1 MSSHTHL
8 LLPRHD
14 RSTNALRALSLSQS
28 PLSRADGS
36 SRFAFG
42 DLSAL
47 ASITGPTEVR
57 LRDELVDRAYL
68 EIHVRPCNALP
79 GPASKSHEAMLR
91 SLLSPLIQLHQY
103 PRSLIQLTLQ
113 TLSAPSTSFQSTID
127 PSTPSSSSSSL
138 SSSTLI
144 GASELST
151 LINASTCALLDA
163 GINLK
168 GMLFSI
174 AVAFLPDPEQGQAGT
189 KKRSNEIR
197 LDPTPMEESIAAS
210 THVFAFSFG
219 AGVGEEVGECTGI
232 ESKGNFD
239 QDELFEAQEVAQK
252 ACQAVLAFVRKSIGS
267 KYAES
272 QVAVTKLNKKNK
284 YKDRS
289 ELKSSQYEPG
299 PELDGMDAE

>member
-1 MSSHTHL
+1 MAFNISPLFS
-8 LLPRHD
+8 RHD
-14 RSTNALRALSLSQS
+14 RSSNALRALSLSQS
-28 PLSRADGS
+28 PLSRVDGS
-36 SRFAFG
+36 S

-68 EIHVRPCNALP
+68 EIHVRPSNALP
-79 GPASKSHEAMLR
+79 GPASKSHEAILR

-113 TLSAPSTSFQSTID
+113 TLSTPSTSFQTTID
-127 PSTPSSSSSSL
+127 PSAPSPSSSSSA
-138 SSSTLI
+138 TLV
-144 GASELST
+144 GASELSA

-174 AVAFLPDPEQGQAGT
+174 AVAFLPLGNHSTETPTQSSKEM
-189 KKRSNEIR
+189 R
-197 LDPTPMEESIAAS
+197 LDPTPMEESIASSA
-210 THVFAFSFG
+210 HVFAFSFG
-219 AGVGEEVGECTGI
+219 VGVGEDLGECTGI

-239 QDELFEAQEVAQK
+239 EDQLFEAQEVAQK
-252 ACQAVLAFVRKSIGS
+252 ACQAVLAFVRKSIES

-272 QVAVTKLNKKNK
+272 RVAATQPNKKNK
-284 YKDRS
+284 IKDRS
-289 ELKSSQYEPG
+289 EAEPKEKPG
-299 PELDGMDAE
+299 PELDGMDTE